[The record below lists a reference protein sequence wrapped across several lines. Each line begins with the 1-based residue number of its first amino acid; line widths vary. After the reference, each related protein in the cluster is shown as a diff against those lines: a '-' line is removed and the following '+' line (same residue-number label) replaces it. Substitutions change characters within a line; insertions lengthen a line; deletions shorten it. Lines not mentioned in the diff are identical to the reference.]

1 MSSFTDGRDEG
12 AIFRWWNRRTLVVSA
27 VCMCSISW
35 FESDFVL
42 GDDLPFYDLTWWFMI
57 LIYLPM
63 MTCGGMLI
71 LSWVVNWIVG
81 GSISIDQNWLFA
93 QGLDEPTLYEQMER
107 DIVED
112 E

>member
-27 VCMCSISW
+27 VWMCSITW
-35 FESDFVL
+35 FESDFAL
-42 GDDLPFYDLTWWFMI
+42 GVLPFYDLRLWFVI

-81 GSISIDQNWLFA
+81 GSITIDQNWLFA
-93 QGLDEPTLYEQMER
+93 QGLDEPTLYEQITHP
-107 DIVED
+107 IVED